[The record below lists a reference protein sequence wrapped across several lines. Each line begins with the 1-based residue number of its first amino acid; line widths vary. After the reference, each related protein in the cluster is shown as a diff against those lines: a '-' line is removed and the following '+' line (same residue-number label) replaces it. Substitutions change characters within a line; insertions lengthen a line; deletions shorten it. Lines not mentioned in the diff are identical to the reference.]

1 MKYFVYIVQC
11 SDTTLY
17 TGYTFDLEKRINQHN
32 SSNQGA
38 KYTKMRRPVK
48 LVYYEILPN
57 QKEAIK
63 REREIKKLSRDKK
76 LLMVNDFKNNA
87 MQL

>member
-1 MKYFVYIVQC
+1 MKYFVYIVRC
-11 SDTTLY
+11 ADSTLY
-17 TGYTFDLEKRINQHN
+17 TGYTFDLEKRIEQHN
-32 SSNQGA
+32 STNQGA

-48 LVYYEILPN
+48 LVYYEILSN

-76 LLMVNDFKNNA
+76 LQMINEFKVNT
-87 MQL
+87 MI